1 MQPQLE
7 LLSKDGDSINQ
18 VPSHSL
24 ARVDYANAAEGA
36 VNEQVCFCISLPYIN
51 TYFET
56 SSGSLQLILHAYLSR
71 YV

>member
-7 LLSKDGDSINQ
+7 LLSKDGDSIDQ

-36 VNEQVCFCISLPYIN
+36 VNEQVCFCMSLPYIN
-51 TYFET
+51 TYCET
-56 SSGSLQLILHAYLSR
+56 SSSSLQLMLHTSLIR